1 MAARGGQD
9 GRGGRRK
16 ALKAAGVALVGS
28 LLLGAGAAGWAYW
41 HLNGNIRSV
50 DINGA
55 LGDDRPARPATV
67 PSASPSASPVPTGA
81 LNILV
86 LGSDS
91 RTGEQNQELG
101 GGDSGGARSDTA
113 MVVHLDAGRTAATVV
128 SIPRDTL
135 VERPSCPLPSGG
147 TTRAASGAMFN
158 TAYELGGPVCAVKTV
173 ESLTGVRMDHYV
185 EVDFSGFADLVDAL
199 GGVTVTTDVDIDDD
213 KSHLHLD
220 AGTHHLDGTE
230 ALGLARTRY
239 GLAGGSD
246 LARIRAPAQAR
257 QGAPPAGLRHRPAHR
272 PRQAL
277 PGRRRA
283 HRQPHHRHRT
293 GLAGRADQP
302 GPQPRGP
309 RRGRRTH
316 PDDAGAA
323 RPLGPQPGGGRPAG
337 RRRAVGIAAL
347 REIPGKLP
355 GACRSAAGPLDAGV
369 RGREKPGSTT
379 TRGATMPRYLSLI
392 RIEESDA
399 VPGGPSPELIQRMEK
414 LMEEMTKAGVLL
426 DTAGLTPTSQGTR
439 VHYEGGQIS
448 VTDGP
453 FTETKEVIGGY
464 SLLQAKDRAE
474 AVEWTKRFLKVHEEY
489 WTVTC
494 EVRELMEG

>member
-1 MAARGGQD
+1 MFLPAGHPGGDPDGRQGRGLTHGGARRTGR

-16 ALKAAGVALVGS
+16 GLKVACLALAGA

-41 HLNGNIRSV
+41 HLNGNITSV

-55 LGDDRPARPATV
+55 LGDDRPARPVTV

-91 RTGEQNQELG
+91 RSGEENRELG

-147 TTRAASGAMFN
+147 TTREAGGWMFN

-173 ESLTGVRMDHYV
+173 ETLKGGVRMDHYV

-246 LARIRAPAQAR
+246 LARIELQHKLVKALLAQISATDLLADPARLYQVAD
-257 QGAPPAGLRHRPAHR
+257 
-272 PRQAL
+272 AL
-277 PGRRRA
+277 TGSLTTD
-283 HRQPHHRHRT
+283 T
-293 GLAGRADQP
+293 GLDSLGELMNLGRSLGDLAADDVRTLTMPVLPAPSDPNRVVADQP
-302 GPQPRGP
+302 
-309 RRGRRTH
+309 
-316 PDDAGAA
+316 DAAD
-323 RPLGPQPGGGRPAG
+323 LWES
-337 RRRAVGIAAL
+337 L
-347 REIPGKLP
+347 R
-355 GACRSAAGPLDAGV
+355 
-369 RGREKPGSTT
+369 
-379 TRGATMPRYLSLI
+379 
-392 RIEESDA
+392 
-399 VPGGPSPELIQRMEK
+399 
-414 LMEEMTKAGVLL
+414 
-426 DTAGLTPTSQGTR
+426 
-439 VHYEGGQIS
+439 
-448 VTDGP
+448 
-453 FTETKEVIGGY
+453 
-464 SLLQAKDRAE
+464 
-474 AVEWTKRFLKVHEEY
+474 
-489 WTVTC
+489 
-494 EVRELMEG
+494 